1 MSRRVFKDENHRGLM
16 HFACTYT
23 SWYFLIYDD
32 EYGRVRYDDMT
43 LFHIKM
49 TFMYWMSWF
58 ITKTIYFSK
67 DTTLVE
73 VNDDERMKTNTYI
86 LLSLTY
92 ERCTGL
98 CHEEYLKMKIIGVSC
113 ILRVHIHRD
122 TSSFMM
128 MSTDA
133 YAMMMMIMPCMK
145 LNGLLTSERRYGLL
159 AQLCWVRG
167 WEPSGD
173 LHSHLWVV

>member
-1 MSRRVFKDENHRGLM
+1 
-16 HFACTYT
+16 
-23 SWYFLIYDD
+23 
-32 EYGRVRYDDMT
+32 MT

-49 TFMYWMSWF
+49 TLMYWMSWF

-98 CHEEYLKMKIIGVSC
+98 CHEDYLKMKIIGVSC
-113 ILRVHIHRD
+113 ILCVHIHRD
-122 TSSFMM
+122 TSPFMM
-128 MSTDA
+128 MSTDE

-145 LNGLLTSERRYGLL
+145 LNCLLTSERRYGQL
-159 AQLCWVRG
+159 AQLCWVQGMGTAWGSTLAFMGCVGKYFIVRTG
-167 WEPSGD
+167 GHYYESFKW
-173 LHSHLWVV
+173 